1 MIWGRERGKEFGR
14 VELEDDGKD
23 GFDEGPDEDERA
35 DEKGEGDDDEI
46 MSGGNGSA
54 ELIADN
60 EYENNEKN
68 VGDAAVDEGSDVE

>member
-1 MIWGRERGKEFGR
+1 
-14 VELEDDGKD
+14 
-23 GFDEGPDEDERA
+23 
-35 DEKGEGDDDEI
+35 
-46 MSGGNGSA
+46 MSGGNDSV